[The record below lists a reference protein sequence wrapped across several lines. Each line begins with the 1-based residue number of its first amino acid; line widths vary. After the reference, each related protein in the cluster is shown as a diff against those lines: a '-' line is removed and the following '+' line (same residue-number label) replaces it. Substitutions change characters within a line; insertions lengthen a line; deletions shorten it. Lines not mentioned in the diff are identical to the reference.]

1 MKAPMRGEQ
10 GQAFPEY
17 LMAVALVVTLTAIFV
32 VALMPVF
39 IELVVLVVNHTAVY
53 LSSVS

>member
-1 MKAPMRGEQ
+1 MNALTRAEK

-17 LMAVALVVTLTAIFV
+17 LMAVALVTTLTAMFV

-39 IELVVLVVNHTAVY
+39 IELVVLVVNHVAVY
-53 LSSVS
+53 LSSAS